1 MNILDYKLY
10 YFLGAGG
17 IGMSALVRY
26 FNHYGKTV
34 HGYDKTETELTR
46 QIQSEGV
53 HLHFHEDEALVK
65 ALFSHYKKEEI
76 LVIYTPAVPKEH
88 AEFVYLQNNGYH
100 LQKRAW
106 VLGEITKQFKTIAIA
121 GTHGKTTTT
130 TLTTHI
136 LKTAGINCFAF
147 LGGISQNYHTNLL
160 LGDANDKDVY
170 VVVEA
175 DEYDRSFL
183 TLYPYI
189 TVITSVDAD
198 HLDIYGD
205 KDAMH
210 QTYTQFASQVQKDGF
225 LIVKKNVDNDLK
237 LNVKRLIYS
246 LNLDTEYSAD
256 SIEIVDGEFCYNI
269 NSPIESVSH
278 VAIGLPGLHNV
289 ENSIAA
295 VAVAQQLGI
304 KGDVINK
311 ALRSFKGVK
320 RRFDYRVKTKS
331 VVYIDDYAH
340 HPEELR
346 AAITA
351 AKQLYP
357 DKKVTGI
364 FQPHL
369 FTRTRDFADGFAE
382 SLDLLDV
389 CVLLDIYPAREKP
402 IEGINSQMLLD
413 KMKCKEKFLIKKE
426 NVLEFLKTHPPQVVM
441 TLGAGDIDA
450 MILPIEK
457 LLSDKSEVVSDK

>member
-34 HGYDKTETELTR
+34 YGYDKTETDLTR
-46 QIQSEGV
+46 QLQDEGAQ
-53 HLHFHEDEALVK
+53 LHFDEDKSLVK
-65 ALFSHYKKEEI
+65 KLFSLYSKEDI
-76 LVIYTPAVPKEH
+76 LVIYTPAIPKDH
-88 AEFVYLQNNGYH
+88 AEFVYLQNEGYNM
-100 LQKRAW
+100 QKRAW
-106 VLGEITKQFKTIAIA
+106 VLGEITKQFRTIAIA

-147 LGGISQNYHTNLL
+147 LGGISQNYKSNLL
-160 LGDANDKDVY
+160 LGDANDKDAY

-183 TLYPYI
+183 TLHPYI

-205 KDAMH
+205 LNTMH
-210 QTYTQFASQVQKDGF
+210 QTYTQFASQVQKEGF
-225 LIVKKNVDNDLK
+225 LIVKKNVDNDLRLK
-237 LNVKRLIYS
+237 DKRLVYS
-246 LNLDTEYSAD
+246 LNLDTEYSAN
-256 SIEIVDGEFCYNI
+256 SIEIIDGEFCYNI
-269 NSPIESVSH
+269 NSPIEPVSH

-320 RRFDYRVKTKS
+320 RRFDYRVKSKS

-413 KMKCKEKFLIKKE
+413 KMKSKEKFLVKKE

-441 TLGAGDIDA
+441 TLGAGDIDSL
-450 MILPIEK
+450 IEPIEK
-457 LLSDKSEVVSDK
+457 LLNETTK

>member
-34 HGYDKTETELTR
+34 YGYDKTETELTT
-46 QIQSEGV
+46 QLQVEGV
-53 HLHFHEDEALVK
+53 QLHFDEDKILVK
-65 ALFSHYKKEEI
+65 KLLSLYNKEDVI
-76 LVIYTPAVPKEH
+76 VIYTPAVPKDH
-88 AEFVYLQNNGYH
+88 AEFIYFQQEGYN

-130 TLTTHI
+130 TLVTHI
-136 LKTAGINCFAF
+136 LKTAGIDCFAF

-160 LGDANDKDVY
+160 LGDSSNKDAY

-183 TLYPYI
+183 TLHPYI
-189 TVITSVDAD
+189 SVITSVDAD
-198 HLDIYGD
+198 HLDIYD
-205 KDAMH
+205 NADAMLE
-210 QTYTQFASQVQKDGF
+210 TYTQFASQVKENGF
-225 LIVKKNVDNDLK
+225 LIVKKTVDNDLN
-237 LNVKRLIYS
+237 LSNKRLIYS
-246 LNLDTEYSAD
+246 LNLDTEYSAN
-256 SIEIVDGEFCYNI
+256 SIHIVDGQFCYNI
-269 NSPIESVSH
+269 NSPIEPVSQ
-278 VAIGLPGLHNV
+278 VVIGLPGLHNV

-295 VAVAQQLGI
+295 VTVAQQLGV
-304 KGDVINK
+304 KGDDIKK

-320 RRFDYRVKTKS
+320 RRFDYRVKSSS

-340 HPEELR
+340 HPEELK

-357 DKKVTGI
+357 DKKIMGI

-369 FTRTRDFADGFAE
+369 FSRTRDFADGFAE

-389 CVLLDIYPAREKP
+389 CVLLEIYPAREKP

-413 KMKCKEKFLIKKE
+413 KMKSKNKYLVKKE
-426 NVLEFLKTHPPQVVM
+426 NVIEFLKTQSIEVVM
-441 TLGAGDIDA
+441 TLGAGDIDKL
-450 MILPIEK
+450 IEPITN
-457 LLSDKSEVVSDK
+457 LLKD

>member
-34 HGYDKTETELTR
+34 YGYDKTETDLTR
-46 QIQSEGV
+46 QLQDEGAQ
-53 HLHFHEDEALVK
+53 LHFDEDKALVK
-65 ALFSHYKKEEI
+65 KLFSLYSKEDI
-76 LVIYTPAVPKEH
+76 LVIYTPAVPKDH
-88 AEFVYLQNNGYH
+88 AEFVYLQNEGYNM
-100 LQKRAW
+100 QKRAW
-106 VLGEITKQFKTIAIA
+106 VLGEITKQFRTIAIA

-147 LGGISQNYHTNLL
+147 LGGISQNYKTNLL
-160 LGDANDKDVY
+160 LGDANDKDAY

-183 TLYPYI
+183 TLHPYI

-205 KDAMH
+205 LNAMH
-210 QTYTQFASQVQKDGF
+210 QTYTQFASQVQKEGF
-225 LIVKKNVDNDLK
+225 LIVKKNVDNDLRLK
-237 LNVKRLIYS
+237 DKRLVYS
-246 LNLDTEYSAD
+246 LNLDTEYSAN
-256 SIEIVDGEFCYNI
+256 SIEIIDGEFCYNI
-269 NSPIESVSH
+269 NSPIEPVSH

-320 RRFDYRVKTKS
+320 RRFDYRVKSKS

-413 KMKCKEKFLIKKE
+413 KMKSKEKFLVKKE

-441 TLGAGDIDA
+441 TLGAGDIDSL
-450 MILPIEK
+450 IEPIEK
-457 LLSDKSEVVSDK
+457 LLNETTK

>member
-34 HGYDKTETELTR
+34 YGYDKTETDLTR
-46 QIQSEGV
+46 QLQDEGAQ
-53 HLHFHEDEALVK
+53 LHFDEDKALVK
-65 ALFSHYKKEEI
+65 KLFSLYNKEDI
-76 LVIYTPAVPKEH
+76 LVIYTPAVPKDH
-88 AEFVYLQNNGYH
+88 AEFAYLQNEGYN

-106 VLGEITKQFKTIAIA
+106 VLGEITKQFRTIAIA

-130 TLTTHI
+130 TLTTHV

-147 LGGISQNYHTNLL
+147 LGGISQNYKTNLL
-160 LGDANDKDVY
+160 LGDANDKDAY

-183 TLYPYI
+183 TLHPYI

-205 KDAMH
+205 LNAMH
-210 QTYTQFASQVQKDGF
+210 QTYTQFASQVQREGF
-225 LIVKKNVDNDLK
+225 LIVKKNVDNDLRLK
-237 LNVKRLIYS
+237 DKRLVYS
-246 LNLDTEYSAD
+246 LNLDTEYSAN
-256 SIEIVDGEFCYNI
+256 SIEIIDGEFCYNI
-269 NSPIESVSH
+269 NSPIEPVSH

-320 RRFDYRVKTKS
+320 RRFDYRVKSKS

-413 KMKCKEKFLIKKE
+413 KMKSKEKFLVKKE

-441 TLGAGDIDA
+441 TLGAGDIDSL
-450 MILPIEK
+450 IEPIEK
-457 LLSDKSEVVSDK
+457 LLNETTK

>member
-46 QIQSEGV
+46 QLQSEGAV
-53 HLHFHEDEALVK
+53 LHFHEDEALVK
-65 ALFSHYKKEEI
+65 QLVSQYKKEEV
-76 LVIYTPAVPKEH
+76 LVIYTPAVPKDH
-88 AEFVYLQNNGYH
+88 AEFSWLQNNGYN

-130 TLTTHI
+130 TLVTHI
-136 LKTAGINCFAF
+136 LKTGGINCFAF
-147 LGGISQNYHTNLL
+147 LGGISQNYKTNLL
-160 LGDANDKDVY
+160 LGDASDKNAY

-183 TLYPYI
+183 TLHPYI

-225 LIVKKNVDNDLK
+225 LIVKKSVDNDLR
-237 LNVKRLIYS
+237 LNNKRFIYS
-246 LNLDTEYSAD
+246 LNLGTEYSAD
-256 SIEIVDGEFCYNI
+256 AIEIIDGEFCYNI
-269 NSPIESVSH
+269 NSPVEPVSH

-320 RRFDYRVKTKS
+320 RRFDYRVKSKS

-346 AAITA
+346 AAISA

-369 FTRTRDFADGFAE
+369 FSRTRDFADGFAE

-389 CVLLDIYPAREKP
+389 CVLLEIYPAREKP

-413 KMKCKEKFLIKKE
+413 KMKCREKFLVKKE
-426 NVLEFLKTHPPQVVM
+426 NVLDFVKTNPPQVLM
-441 TLGAGDIDA
+441 TLGAGDIDSL
-450 MILPIEK
+450 IEPIEN
-457 LLSDKSEVVSDK
+457 LLNEKQTS

>member
-10 YFLGAGG
+10 YFLGVGG
-17 IGMSALVRY
+17 IGMSALARY

-34 HGYDKTETELTR
+34 HGYDKTSTVLTS
-46 QIQSEGV
+46 QLESEGISI
-53 HLHFHEDEALVK
+53 HFNEDELMVK
-65 ALFSHYKKEEI
+65 NLFANYKKEEI
-76 LVIYTPAVPKEH
+76 LVVYTPAVPKEH
-88 AEFVYLQNNGYH
+88 TELVYLQNAGYK

-106 VLGEITKQFKTIAIA
+106 VLGEITKQFRTIAIA

-130 TLTTHI
+130 TLVTHI
-136 LKTAGINCFAF
+136 LKTAGIDCFAF

-160 LGDANDKDVY
+160 LGDASDKNAI

-183 TLYPYI
+183 TLHPYI

-198 HLDIYGD
+198 HLDIYVD
-205 KDAMH
+205 KNAMH
-210 QTYTQFASQVQKDGF
+210 LTYTQFAYQVQKNGF
-225 LIVKKNVDNDLK
+225 LIVKKNVDNDLN

-256 SIEIVDGEFCYNI
+256 SIHITDGEFCYNI
-269 NSPIESVSH
+269 NSPIESVSQ

-340 HPEELR
+340 HPEELK

-369 FTRTRDFADGFAE
+369 FSRTRDFADGFAE

-389 CVLLDIYPAREKP
+389 CVLLDIYPAREQP

-413 KMKCKEKFLIKKE
+413 KMKCIQKFLVKKE
-426 NVLEFLKTHPPQVVM
+426 NVVEFLKMHPPEVVM
-441 TLGAGDIDA
+441 TLGAGDIDSL
-450 MILPIEK
+450 IEPIEK
-457 LLSDKSEVVSDK
+457 ILKEGM

>member
-34 HGYDKTETELTR
+34 YGYDKTETDLTR
-46 QIQSEGV
+46 QLQDEGAQ
-53 HLHFHEDEALVK
+53 LHFDEDKALVK
-65 ALFSHYKKEEI
+65 KLFSLYNKEDI
-76 LVIYTPAVPKEH
+76 LVIYTPAVPKDH
-88 AEFVYLQNNGYH
+88 AEFAYLQNEGYN

-106 VLGEITKQFKTIAIA
+106 VLGEITKQFRTIAIA

-130 TLTTHI
+130 TLTTHV

-147 LGGISQNYHTNLL
+147 LGGISQNYKTNLL
-160 LGDANDKDVY
+160 LGDANDKDAY

-183 TLYPYI
+183 TLHPYI

-205 KDAMH
+205 LNAMH
-210 QTYTQFASQVQKDGF
+210 QTYTQFASQVQKEGF
-225 LIVKKNVDNDLK
+225 LIVKKNVDNDLRLK
-237 LNVKRLIYS
+237 DKRLVYS
-246 LNLDTEYSAD
+246 LNLDTEYSAN
-256 SIEIVDGEFCYNI
+256 SIEIIDGEFCYNI
-269 NSPIESVSH
+269 NSPIEPVSH

-320 RRFDYRVKTKS
+320 RRFDYRVKSKS

-413 KMKCKEKFLIKKE
+413 KMKSKEKFLVKKE

-441 TLGAGDIDA
+441 TLGAGDIDSL
-450 MILPIEK
+450 IEPIEK
-457 LLSDKSEVVSDK
+457 LLNETTK